1 MRMCDTAFVRFPGIR
16 NYHHKGC
23 YEEILM
29 YRYSCFAFR
38 FQLVGKFSILSV
50 FKTDFFSGPIQYIRL
65 KSHLSCER

>member
-29 YRYSCFAFR
+29 YRYSCFA
-38 FQLVGKFSILSV
+38 SDSN
-50 FKTDFFSGPIQYIRL
+50 
-65 KSHLSCER
+65 